1 MADEDINPVVLLAD
15 PKVNHR
21 MWAAC
26 LRWTP
31 AVKNKNRRS
40 SSPLK
45 NNKRPHANSGRL
57 TCLKVTAG
65 SRNARGKIS
74 RLTGTGLLA
83 RPERS
88 HYFSLALAFCSWV
101 RNGYGVFR
109 YNEKALLFL
118 ASIDGQPAVMADLS
132 GNDDEISRKLS
143 LFLSMNEEPPEK
155 WQVVSSLE
163 NPDDWQSIITRL
175 SSADLRRCKLTVGNR
190 SRFTLPAVLL
200 FVAAVAG
207 TAFWMTRP
215 EPETDPTAEEIAARA
230 RLQFSKPE
238 PPPELPHPWASQPV
252 IRDLLKACSDL
263 RKPSPVAL
271 EGWKLTAGTC
281 TPETLT
287 LIYERQPGGTI
298 EGFLARSKEIF
309 DVIPDFNLKE
319 GARLASV
326 TRPLP
331 SLPRRDEAVPAPS
344 GQLMRVLTWFQK
356 KQLTPTINEIAI
368 PEPLPGNDGAP
379 APVQKWKEY
388 QFSLSG
394 PVNPDDLFP
403 LFQDTGIRLS
413 NVHFEL
419 NGGTFS
425 YTTEGHI
432 YASR

>member
-21 MWAAC
+21 VWAAC
-26 LRWTP
+26 LKWTP
-31 AVKNKNRRS
+31 VVKKQRVPSHHKHKSHVKPR
-40 SSPLK
+40 
-45 NNKRPHANSGRL
+45 RL
-57 TCLKVTAG
+57 TSLKVTVG
-65 SRNARGKIS
+65 SRNSRGKIS
-74 RLTGTGLLA
+74 RLTGTGILT
-83 RPERS
+83 RPERN

-109 YNEKALLFL
+109 YSDKELLFL
-118 ASIDGQPAVMADLS
+118 ASINGQPAVMADLS
-132 GNDDEISRKLS
+132 GNDADVAQKVS
-143 LFLSMNEEPPEK
+143 LFLAMNEEPPEK

-163 NPDDWQSIITRL
+163 HPDNWESIITRL

-190 SRFTLPAVLL
+190 SKFTLPAVLFL
-200 FVAAVAG
+200 VAAGAG
-207 TAFWMTRP
+207 TVFWMTQP
-215 EPETDPTAEEIAARA
+215 EPDVGPTAEEIAARA
-230 RLQFSKPE
+230 RLQFKKPE

-252 IRDLLKACSDL
+252 ISDFLKACADL

-271 EGWKLTAGTC
+271 EGWKLTGGTC
-281 TPETLT
+281 TPETFT

-309 DVIPDFNLKE
+309 NVIPDFNLKD

-344 GQLMRVLTWFQK
+344 EQLMRVFTWFQK
-356 KQLTPTINEIAI
+356 KQLTPAINEIAI
-368 PEPLPGNDGAP
+368 PEPLPGNDGEP

-388 QFSLSG
+388 QFSLST
-394 PVNPDDLFP
+394 PVNPDELFP
-403 LFQDTGIRLS
+403 LFQDTGVRLS
-413 NVHFEL
+413 NIHFEL
-419 NGGTFS
+419 NGGNFS
-425 YTTEGHI
+425 YSSEGHI